1 MSSRQKKIENLANHS
16 VEGRIPTNKD
26 DPQSL
31 DNMLIETARDWSQF
45 VQVDTSKHD
54 TAIQDISEDL
64 MIRLD
69 EFETLLDMSKD
80 ETRTCFFQQM
90 PVIQGKYQELQDV
103 FESIDNLKI
112 MVDRIKSDMDKLD
125 KDLSEAEAT
134 VETAS
139 LSGIVPSR
147 IVPSLIGG
155 AKSLIENSAASVL
168 IRNSTI
174 DLGTSSFTPSSGPSS
189 QYQPVNIF
197 RTEDFFPDSAT

>member
-1 MSSRQKKIENLANHS
+1 MSSRQKTKENLANHS
-16 VEGRIPTNKD
+16 VEGLDPTNKD

>member
-90 PVIQGKYQELQDV
+90 PAIQEKYQELQEV

>member
-90 PVIQGKYQELQDV
+90 PAIQEKYQELQEV

-155 AKSLIENSAASVL
+155 AKSLLENSAASVL

-174 DLGTSSFTPSSGPSS
+174 DLATSSLTPSLGPSRP
-189 QYQPVNIF
+189 YQPVNIF
-197 RTEDFFPDSAT
+197 RTEDFFPESTT

>member
-64 MIRLD
+64 MMRLD

-80 ETRTCFFQQM
+80 ETKTCFFQQM
-90 PVIQGKYQELQDV
+90 PVIQEKYQELQDV

-174 DLGTSSFTPSSGPSS
+174 DLGTSSSTPSSVPSS
-189 QYQPVNIF
+189 TYQPVNIF

>member
-90 PVIQGKYQELQDV
+90 PVIQEKYQEVYVCL
-103 FESIDNLKI
+103 
-112 MVDRIKSDMDKLD
+112 
-125 KDLSEAEAT
+125 T
-134 VETAS
+134 W
-139 LSGIVPSR
+139 
-147 IVPSLIGG
+147 
-155 AKSLIENSAASVL
+155 
-168 IRNSTI
+168 
-174 DLGTSSFTPSSGPSS
+174 
-189 QYQPVNIF
+189 
-197 RTEDFFPDSAT
+197 

>member
-1 MSSRQKKIENLANHS
+1 MSSRHKNIENLANHS
-16 VEGRIPTNKD
+16 VEGRDPTNKD

-80 ETRTCFFQQM
+80 ETKTCFFQQM
-90 PVIQGKYQELQDV
+90 PVILEKYQELQDV

>member
-90 PVIQGKYQELQDV
+90 PVIQEKYQELQDV

-125 KDLSEAEAT
+125 KDLSEAD
-134 VETAS
+134 ETAS

-147 IVPSLIGG
+147 IVTSLIGG
-155 AKSLIENSAASVL
+155 AKSLIENSAAGVL

-174 DLGTSSFTPSSGPSS
+174 DLGTSSFSPSSGPSS
-189 QYQPVNIF
+189 TYQPVNIF
-197 RTEDFFPDSAT
+197 RTEDFFPDSTT

>member
-1 MSSRQKKIENLANHS
+1 MEA
-16 VEGRIPTNKD
+16 
-26 DPQSL
+26 
-31 DNMLIETARDWSQF
+31 
-45 VQVDTSKHD
+45 
-54 TAIQDISEDL
+54 
-64 MIRLD
+64 
-69 EFETLLDMSKD
+69 
-80 ETRTCFFQQM
+80 
-90 PVIQGKYQELQDV
+90 LQDV

-174 DLGTSSFTPSSGPSS
+174 DLGTSSFRPSLAPSST
-189 QYQPVNIF
+189 YQPVNIF
-197 RTEDFFPDSAT
+197 RTEDFFPDSAN